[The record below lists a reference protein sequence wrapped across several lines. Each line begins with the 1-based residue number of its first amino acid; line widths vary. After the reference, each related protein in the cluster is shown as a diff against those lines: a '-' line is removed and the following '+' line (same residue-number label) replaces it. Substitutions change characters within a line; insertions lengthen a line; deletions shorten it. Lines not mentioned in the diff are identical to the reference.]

1 MREIDKDFTQTA
13 VFTDFL
19 KQVVL
24 TGNAISVHND
34 GVDFT
39 IEKIGDANQRIWEDE
54 EDEEIV

>member
-1 MREIDKDFTQTA
+1 
-13 VFTDFL
+13 
-19 KQVVL
+19 
-24 TGNAISVHND
+24 VHND